1 MTQGQRRRSGI
12 EAVLFDMD
20 GTLVDT
26 DEHWHAAEVATFAH
40 YDVPWTDHDHAALLG
55 VPVVPATQYML
66 EKLGG
71 ARTFEEVST
80 RMMDNLIARLH
91 ANDIAW
97 RPGARELLARLHDCG
112 IATALVTASRMPLV
126 EGVFHD
132 VHALG
137 FDTVVTGDDVAVTK
151 PHPAPYL
158 LALERLGR
166 TAATSVACEDSKTG
180 VRAAR
185 AAGLTVIAIP
195 HLVALDPEPGVVAV
209 SDLLEVDIA
218 FLDALVGV
226 TG

>member
-1 MTQGQRRRSGI
+1 VGI

-26 DEHWHAAEVATFAH
+26 DEHWHAAEVETFDH
-40 YDVPWTDHDHAALLG
+40 YGVTWTDQDHAALLG
-55 VPVVPATQYML
+55 VPVVPATAYML
-66 EKLGG
+66 EKLCGG
-71 ARTFEEVST
+71 ATFEDVST

-97 RPGARELLARLHDCG
+97 RPGAMELLDRLQRAG
-112 IATALVTASRMPLV
+112 IVTALVTASKMPLV

-151 PHPAPYL
+151 PDPAPYL
-158 LALERLGR
+158 LALQRLGL
-166 TAATSVACEDSKTG
+166 TAGQAVACEDSKTG

-185 AAGLTVIAIP
+185 SAGLTVVAIP
-195 HLVALDPEPGVVAV
+195 HLVPLEPEPGVVTVAGL
-209 SDLLEVDIA
+209 DEVDLP
-218 FLDALVGV
+218 FLHDLVSR
-226 TG
+226 